1 MARSL
6 ADFVPKELLD
16 RVRKGV
22 ALVEGVSHVRILG
35 HYDPDGTTSA
45 AVLARAMT
53 RAGKAF
59 HASTSTVSDERLVAR
74 RKEETNELVI
84 LRDMGSSQ
92 RDSGEG
98 LAGRAIALDHHAP
111 ARASDAVAHENPA

>member
-6 ADFVPKELLD
+6 ADLVPKELLD
-16 RVRKGV
+16 RVRRGV
-22 ALVEGVSHVRILG
+22 ALVEGVTHVRILG

-59 HASTSTVSDERLVAR
+59 HASTSTVIDVSHP
-74 RKEETNELVI
+74 KISTTFT
-84 LRDMGSSQ
+84 
-92 RDSGEG
+92 
-98 LAGRAIALDHHAP
+98 HAVYFP
-111 ARASDAVAHENPA
+111 FFGYTYC

>member
-6 ADFVPKELLD
+6 AELVPKELLD

-22 ALVEGVSHVRILG
+22 DLVSGVSRVRILG

-45 AVLARAMT
+45 AILARAMV

-59 HASTSTVSDERLVAR
+59 HASTSTVIDKDLAARLAG
-74 RKEETNELVI
+74 ESNELV
-84 LRDMGSSQ
+84 
-92 RDSGEG
+92 
-98 LAGRAIALDHHAP
+98 
-111 ARASDAVAHENPA
+111 